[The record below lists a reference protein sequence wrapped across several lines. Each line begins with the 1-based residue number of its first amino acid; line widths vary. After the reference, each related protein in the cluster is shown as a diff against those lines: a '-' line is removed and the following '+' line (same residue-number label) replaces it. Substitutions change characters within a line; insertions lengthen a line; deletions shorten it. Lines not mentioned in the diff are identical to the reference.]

1 MRAARG
7 AEGQKGSRVL
17 LRREGGIKRGP
28 REKSEAESR
37 GKTSPR
43 SKKTRSGG
51 QSEPLDPACCP
62 PYQDWPER
70 FASPLFPPPH
80 RSPFS
85 NHGVRLRPEI
95 TESRSPRNCG
105 LCGSQT
111 ENPRYWTPP
120 PEPPP
125 SASTSHTIKRN
136 QTVRNPRGE
145 KEKIRIK
152 IPPVPENPN

>member
-1 MRAARG
+1 MPKGRRDPESCLDVKLASNAAPEKKVKRNPEGKLPLG
-7 AEGQKGSRVL
+7 ARKHEVEGSRSPSARPAALPIRTGLNAL
-17 LRREGGIKRGP
+17 LRH
-28 REKSEAESR
+28 SS
-37 GKTSPR
+37 
-43 SKKTRSGG
+43 
-51 QSEPLDPACCP
+51 
-62 PYQDWPER
+62 
-70 FASPLFPPPH
+70 PPPH

-95 TESRSPRNCG
+95 TESRSLRNCG

-111 ENPRYWTPP
+111 ENPRYWPP